1 MIYEQINVFAMS
13 SPVSPVVAYLGME
26 AIEEL
31 AINTT
36 AIPPKKWK
44 RYVDDSFCII
54 KRTAVNSFQSLTS
67 TPSTHTSLSA
77 LKKTLMTRLLSWTLR
92 WFLVRTVP
100 SLLMYTANLPTQ
112 TDISVDFFSH
122 HDKCHKIT
130 AAETL
135 LHRATKLPSTAQ
147 GRKSMLNLAK
157 SLMSYDPTTFLE
169 TLSPTS

>member
-36 AIPPKKWK
+36 AIPPKVWK
-44 RYVDDSFCII
+44 SYVI
-54 KRTAVNSFQSLTS
+54 KRTAVNSFQLLTS

-92 WFLVRTVP
+92 WFLVTTMP
-100 SLLMYTANLPTQ
+100 SSLMYTANLPTQ

-130 AAETL
+130 TAETL

-147 GRKSMLNLAK
+147 GRKSMLNLTK
-157 SLMSYDPTTFLE
+157 SLMSYDPTTFLQS
-169 TLSPTS
+169 LSPTS